1 MHFTVTIYYNIISK
15 FQKNRQKL
23 KNSSMVK
30 KKHKP
35 DEWYHTWCLYEISK
49 LSD

>member
-1 MHFTVTIYYNIISK
+1 MHFTVAIYYNIISK
-15 FQKNRQKL
+15 FQKSPKTQKYFDGQ
-23 KNSSMVK
+23 

-35 DEWYHTWCLYEISK
+35 DEWYHTWCLYKISK